1 MDRRKTKEFNDLLTQ
16 YEEATYRS
24 GKKPGIFRK
33 MLRQA
38 RTFSDW
44 ASIYQYGDDDIRKKA
59 EEKMK
64 RRVIREEKDSYAQ
77 LNIMELFLVIDQGD
91 KLGILKRYI
100 KKFHEKDSLLFVLE
114 MMEGCSYETNCADGG
129 LVRKTRA
136 ELRDKYYGTDGKLE
150 VGLSYRYKRTEKLW
164 EKATFNP

>member
-1 MDRRKTKEFNDLLTQ
+1 MYRRKTKEFNDLLFQ
-16 YEEATYRS
+16 YEIYRS
-24 GKKPGIFRK
+24 DKKPGIFRK

-44 ASIYQYGDDDIRKKA
+44 ASIYQYGDDDIRKMA

-64 RRVIREEKDSYAQ
+64 RRVVREEKDSHAQ

-91 KLGILKRYI
+91 RLGILKRYI

-136 ELRDKYYGTDGKLE
+136 ELIDKYYGTDKNLE

-164 EKATFNP
+164 EESTFNP